1 MIFWDLTSCSL
12 VDMFKHSGR
21 ICCLYLQGTLSCSDC
36 MWVWDLMVPM
46 HLGLSYPAL
55 TVEAADCSE
64 TSVVPVAQYSHLH
77 CHYSETPSNTRNIS
91 LLKRVFSGK
100 KKKKIHCTARNV
112 YFAFNQTAFSY
123 WKIMF
128 SGLSKNEKLN
138 HKFYGTIIFT
148 SEKC

>member
-100 KKKKIHCTARNV
+100 KKRKYIALHVMFTLLLTRLLFLIGKLC
-112 YFAFNQTAFSY
+112 FQAFRR
-123 WKIMF
+123 M
-128 SGLSKNEKLN
+128 KN
-138 HKFYGTIIFT
+138 
-148 SEKC
+148 